1 MGPFAD
7 ALPFVQDE
15 TIRQILVLGGGLTAV
30 FGYGQ
35 LLWYRQRQ
43 AVNEA
48 RELRRATEIDRQA
61 AEREAEQARVERR
74 AAEHER
80 RNAENI
86 AQLST
91 MQLGETQRQLE
102 LCRESEQ
109 RLRADV
115 ASYRTDLDFK
125 GDEIKELRAQVV
137 ELRRILRVR
146 FADEPRRADDASD
159 DDHPERR

>member
-1 MGPFAD
+1 VIGEAVPFFDSEA
-7 ALPFVQDE
+7 
-15 TIRQILVLGGGLTAV
+15 IRQILILGGGLTAV

-48 RELRRATEIDRQA
+48 RALRHATGEDRQA
-61 AEREAEQARVERR
+61 AEREAEQARIERR

-80 RNAENI
+80 RNAENV
-86 AQLST
+86 AQLSG
-91 MQLGETQRQLE
+91 MQLAETERQLV

-115 ASYRTDLDFK
+115 NAYRTDLDFK
-125 GDEIKELRAQVV
+125 GEEIKELRAQVV

-146 FADEPRRADDASD
+146 FADEPRRHSD
-159 DDHPERR
+159 PPDLQPDRET